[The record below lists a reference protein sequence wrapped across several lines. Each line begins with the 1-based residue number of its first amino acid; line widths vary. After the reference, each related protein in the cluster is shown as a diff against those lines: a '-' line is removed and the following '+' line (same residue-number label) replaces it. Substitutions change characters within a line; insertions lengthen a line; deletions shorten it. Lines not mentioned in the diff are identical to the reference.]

1 MTHRILAVIG
11 TAPLSLE
18 KARKHLNILPD
29 ENSPPSHPDDDVI
42 QDAINDAVAWAENY
56 LLRSITPKRYEAFFD
71 SLPTKACFPRLP
83 FAAPLMA
90 LESIHY
96 LDQSGVEQVL
106 DSSTYVVLS
115 RMSPAAFDLKIG
127 QTWPASSVG
136 PESVRVVYTAGYADT
151 ATFPSDIMRALKQI
165 MAEFFEN
172 REDSTMMNQRPVS
185 FSSKNLLQ
193 PHRLYHRNA
202 T

>member
-1 MTHRILAVIG
+1 MTHRIIAIIG
-11 TAPLSLE
+11 EAPLTLD

-29 ENSPPSHPDDDVI
+29 SNSPPSHPDDDVI
-42 QDAINDAVAWAENY
+42 QDAITDAVAWAENY
-56 LLRSITPKRYEAFFD
+56 MLRAITPKRYEVFFD
-71 SLPTKACFPRLP
+71 SLPSQSCSPHLP
-83 FAAPLMA
+83 FAAPLME

-96 LDQSGVEQVL
+96 LDADGVEQSIDINTHVK
-106 DSSTYVVLS
+106 VHV
-115 RMSPAAFDLKIG
+115 MSPAAFELKIG
-127 QTWPASSVG
+127 QRWPASMSG
-136 PESVRVVYTAGYADT
+136 TETVRVTYTAGYSDVTLMPA
-151 ATFPSDIMRALKQI
+151 DIMRALKQI

-172 REDSTMMNQRPVS
+172 REDSTMLNQRPVS